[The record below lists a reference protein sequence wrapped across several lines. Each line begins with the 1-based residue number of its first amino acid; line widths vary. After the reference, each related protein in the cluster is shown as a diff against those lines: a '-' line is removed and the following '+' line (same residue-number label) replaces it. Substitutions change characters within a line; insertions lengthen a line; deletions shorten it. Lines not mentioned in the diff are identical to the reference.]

1 MGITHRLSE
10 QAVKWG
16 RIWKDRG
23 AEKEGGAELK
33 IKWELAPELTVQE
46 LRRAS
51 LSFKTGTTKVD
62 GWHPRQF
69 GHLSEPALEGLC
81 FLFRLYEAAT
91 VWSSKQSSLLVR
103 LIDKTDGD
111 LRPILWFRSAYRVYC
126 RARSWEVKS
135 WKKKRLK
142 GTLFN
147 NLNGQNIGDEIWRDA
162 VKTPWWGHGSNLFS
176 NSCGTCRRLST
187 VSTMR
192 SWRQPCGT
200 SVTRCSS

>member
-23 AEKEGGAELK
+23 TAKEAGADRK
-33 IKWELAPELTVQE
+33 INWELAPELTVQE

-51 LSFKTGTTKVD
+51 LSFKAGTTKVD

-69 GHLSEPALEGLC
+69 GHLSEAALEGLC

-91 VWSSKQSSLLVR
+91 AWSSKQSSLLVR

-111 LRPILWFRSAYRVYC
+111 LRPILWFRSIHKVYS
-126 RARSWEVKS
+126 RARRSLVQDCFAEWALARKS
-135 WKKKRLK
+135 
-142 GTLFN
+142 
-147 NLNGQNIGDEIWRDA
+147 A
-162 VKTPWWGHGSNLFS
+162 AH
-176 NSCGTCRRLST
+176 CST
-187 VSTMR
+187 V
-192 SWRQPCGT
+192 
-200 SVTRCSS
+200 